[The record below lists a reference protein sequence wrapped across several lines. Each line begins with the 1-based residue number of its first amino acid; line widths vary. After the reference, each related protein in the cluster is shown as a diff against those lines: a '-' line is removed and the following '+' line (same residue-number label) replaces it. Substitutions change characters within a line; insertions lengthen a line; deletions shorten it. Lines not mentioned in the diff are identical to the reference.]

1 MTEFVSKIKTTL
13 STSAPV
19 EFLRRK
25 SKVIILPGFRGIPL
39 YDVIKFFWGQ
49 VMTTGMTERASAV
62 AFNFVM
68 AIPPMIIFM
77 FTLIPFLPISKQ
89 FELELYG
96 LIRDVIPGER
106 NNASIIKF
114 LQDFINN
121 PRNDLLSLG
130 FLLSAFFSSNAMI
143 GIMRSFDQNYVGF
156 KKRGE
161 IQTRLVAL
169 KMILVVYVL
178 LIMCILAMIAQGAVL
193 KWIGIKD
200 ATTRILIDYFRW
212 VVIIVLFQVIISYIY
227 RNAPAVHKKW
237 KMLNPG
243 SILATVLMLLC
254 TVLFSWYVTNFG
266 NYNQL
271 YGSIGT
277 ILILMI
283 LIYFN
288 SLVLLIGFE
297 LNVSIAALKRI
308 ADERNNNVP
317 DGNQEPA

>member
-1 MTEFVSKIKTTL
+1 MTEFVSKIR
-13 STSAPV
+13 STVSSSAPV

-25 SKVIILPGFRGIPL
+25 TKTIILPGFRGIPL
-39 YDVIKFFWGQ
+39 YDVIKFFYGQ
-49 VMTTGMTERASAV
+49 VMTSGMTERASAV

-68 AIPPMIIFM
+68 AIPPMIIFL
-77 FTLIPFLPISKQ
+77 FTLIPFLPISRQ
-89 FELELYG
+89 FEYEMYSI
-96 LIRDVIPGER
+96 IREVIPGEK
-106 NNASIIKF
+106 NNAVIINF

-130 FLLSAFFSSNAMI
+130 FFLSAFFSSNAMI

-161 IQTRLVAL
+161 IKTRVVAL
-169 KMILVVYVL
+169 KMILVTFVL
-178 LIMCILAMIAQGAVL
+178 FILCMLLLIAQGAVL
-193 KWIGIKD
+193 RWIGIKD
-200 ATTRILIDYFRW
+200 ASLRFLIDNFRW
-212 VVIIVLFQVIISYIY
+212 LMIVLLFLVTISYIY

-237 KMLNPG
+237 KMINPG
-243 SILATVLMLLC
+243 SIVATFLMLVC
-254 TVLFSWYVTNFG
+254 TVLFSWYVTSFG

-277 ILILMI
+277 ILVLML

-308 ADERNNNVP
+308 ADERNNNLA
-317 DGNQEPA
+317 DGSGESA

>member
-1 MTEFVSKIKTTL
+1 MTDFVEKIR
-13 STSAPV
+13 STVSASAPV

-25 SKVIILPGFRGIPL
+25 SKLIILPGFRGIPL
-39 YDVIKFFWGQ
+39 YDVVKFFWGQ

-68 AIPPMIIFM
+68 AIPPMIIFI

-89 FELELYG
+89 FEYELYG

-121 PRNDLLSLG
+121 PRNGLLSLG

-169 KMILVVYVL
+169 KMILVIYVL
-178 LIMCILAMIAQGAVL
+178 LIMCILMMIAQGAVL
-193 KWIGIKD
+193 KFIGIKD
-200 ATTRILIDYFRW
+200 APTRILIDYFRW
-212 VVIIVLFQVIISYIY
+212 IVIIILFQVIISYIY

-243 SILATVLMLLC
+243 SILATILMLLC
-254 TVLFSWYVTNFG
+254 TVMFSWYVTNFG

-308 ADERNNNVP
+308 ADERNNNLP
-317 DGNQEPA
+317 DGSAEST